1 MCPSRASLRRL
12 GYSSLHPANTPPPL
26 HLTILGTPPIQ
37 NLTVRLEHEPEG
49 HFRRRE
55 PVGKIAILVDA
66 GYLLAAGAEL
76 LHGGRDIKRHNL
88 ALDCDELYLLLAEA
102 ASMCEPSDDLLRV
115 YWYDA
120 AVGPDTLTDEQK
132 RIADKRNSK
141 LRLGTLNHYGG
152 QKGVD
157 TLMVMD
163 VLALSRNKAVASL
176 LVVTGDDDLR
186 PALEKA
192 QEFGVRV
199 HLLGVQ
205 PARGANQAERLKR
218 ECDSTR
224 EWGKLEIATFLSIA
238 DGSGDKTAAAG
249 NGTATLRPTEARLSE
264 ALADALQDALER
276 ATTAELQHI
285 LANSSSDFVGIPA
298 SVDGPLL
305 RRYGNNLGRS
315 LSEDEK
321 KIMRRQLYERVRAL
335 GLK

>member
-1 MCPSRASLRRL
+1 M
-12 GYSSLHPANTPPPL
+12 
-26 HLTILGTPPIQ
+26 
-37 NLTVRLEHEPEG
+37 
-49 HFRRRE
+49 
-55 PVGKIAILVDA
+55 GKIAILVDA

-88 ALDCDELYLLLAEA
+88 TLDCDELHLLLIET
-102 ASMCEPSDDLLRV
+102 ASMCEPADDLLRV

-132 RIADKRNSK
+132 RIAEKRNSK
-141 LRLGTLNHYGG
+141 LRLGTLNHFGG

-224 EWGKLEIATFLSIA
+224 EWGKAEIASFLAI
-238 DGSGDKTAAAG
+238 GDG
-249 NGTATLRPTEARLSE
+249 NGERVPALAGSNSTSAFGPSS

-276 ATTAELQHI
+276 ATPAELQHI
-285 LANSSSDFVGIPA
+285 LANSNMDFVGIPA
-298 SVDGPLL
+298 SIDGPML
-305 RRYGNNLGRS
+305 RRYGTNLGRS

-321 KIMRRQLYERVRAL
+321 KAMRRQLYDRVRAL
-335 GLK
+335 GLR

>member
-1 MCPSRASLRRL
+1 M
-12 GYSSLHPANTPPPL
+12 
-26 HLTILGTPPIQ
+26 GT
-37 NLTVRLEHEPEG
+37 
-49 HFRRRE
+49 
-55 PVGKIAILVDA
+55 IAILVDA
-66 GYLLAAGAEL
+66 GYLLAAGGEL
-76 LHGGRDIKRHNL
+76 LNGRRDVKRHNL
-88 ALDCDELYLLLAEA
+88 ALDCDELYLLLVEA
-102 ASMCEPSDDLLRV
+102 ASMCEPADNLLRI

-163 VLALSRNKAVASL
+163 VLALSENKAVTSL
-176 LVVTGDDDLR
+176 MVVTGDDDLR

-199 HLLGVQ
+199 HLLGIQ
-205 PARGANQAERLKR
+205 PIRGANQAERLKR

-224 EWGKLEIATFLSIA
+224 EWGKPEILTFLSMVE
-238 DGSGDKTAAAG
+238 GTGDKPAAPAG
-249 NGTATLRPTEARLSE
+249 SNGTASLSPAD
-264 ALADALQDALER
+264 ALTDALQDALDR
-276 ATTAELQHI
+276 ATHAELQHI
-285 LANSSSDFVGIPA
+285 LTNSNMDFVGIPA
-298 SVDGPLL
+298 SIDGPLL

-321 KIMRRQLYERVRAL
+321 KIMRRQLYERVRAA